1 MEYYFCA
8 LHSRCRV
15 ARCYPSPF
23 CALAGIPVNE
33 GSLSI
38 VCRDIVFIVH
48 YVHIYLVCYYA
59 KRVSQGWF
67 PLHLFWIIWR
77 PCIES
82 RTKKD
87 TGRLVCILELWEVLV
102 LHSEYIILIFWRN
115 KVIFLFLW
123 AGWAYVLI
131 DAWLRGLGVLSYKS
145 MILGIYV
152 RILRSYALVGHPR
165 PYCSLTARTY
175 GLRASPLMPSAYI
188 RKNNAVIVIL

>member
-82 RTKKD
+82 RTKKRYRAL
-87 TGRLVCILELWEVLV
+87 GSVSLNFGKFSFCIV
-102 LHSEYIILIFWRN
+102 SILYWYFEEI
-115 KVIFLFLW
+115 KLFFYFYGLD
-123 AGWAYVLI
+123 GPMYSLTSP
-131 DAWLRGLGVLSYKS
+131 LRGLGVLSYKS

-152 RILRSYALVGHPR
+152 RILRSYAPCGAPTPILLAHRSHP
-165 PYCSLTARTY
+165 TGF
-175 GLRASPLMPSAYI
+175 GLRPWCLRHI
-188 RKNNAVIVIL
+188 